1 MTARLY
7 WLFTAAFLGIAVHI
21 ATILY
26 LPNASFGRNL
36 ARVTNQAPNN
46 SFFVMKPEQQVALL
60 ATATAQDIVG
70 LCLVDV
76 AKGNVVISAHGLNQ
90 LWSVAI
96 YNASGHQV
104 YAINDVEAGTGD
116 FNIELSKSKSLW
128 QQVAGKPDAEDAKV
142 IENIGWH
149 AELSENSAIAVL
161 WMPVPDA
168 NQRPALESVVRAT
181 SCKAK

>member
-26 LPNASFGRNL
+26 LPSMSFNRNL
-36 ARVTNQAPNN
+36 TRVTGQAPRN

-60 ATATAQDIVG
+60 ATATDQDVVG

-76 AKGNVVISAHGLNQ
+76 SKGNIVISAHGLNQ
-90 LWSVAI
+90 LWSMAI
-96 YNASGHQV
+96 YNASGQQV

-116 FNIELSKSKSLW
+116 FSIELSKAKSLW
-128 QQVAGKPDAEDAKV
+128 QQVTGKPDAEDAKV

-149 AELSENSAIAVL
+149 AELSENTAIAVL

-168 NQRPALESVVRAT
+168 NQRPALEAAAKAT
-181 SCKAK
+181 GCKAK

>member
-26 LPNASFGRNL
+26 LPSVSFNRNL
-36 ARVTNQAPNN
+36 AQVTAQAPRN
-46 SFFVMKPEQQVALL
+46 SFFVMKPEQQVQLL
-60 ATATAQDIVG
+60 TTATTQDVVG

-76 AKGNVVISAHGLNQ
+76 SKGNILISAHGLNQ
-90 LWSVAI
+90 LWSMAI
-96 YNASGHQV
+96 YNASGQQV

-116 FNIELSKSKSLW
+116 FSIELSKAKSLW
-128 QQVAGKPDAEDAKV
+128 QQVTGKPDAEDAKV

-149 AELSENSAIAVL
+149 AELSETTAIAVL

-168 NQRPALESVVRAT
+168 NQRPALEAAARVT
-181 SCKAK
+181 GCKAK

>member
-7 WLFTAAFLGIAVHI
+7 WFFTAAFLGIAVHI

-26 LPNASFGRNL
+26 LPNMSFNRNL
-36 ARVTNQAPNN
+36 ARVTAQAPRN
-46 SFFVMKPEQQVALL
+46 SFFVMKPAQQVALL
-60 ATATAQDIVG
+60 ATATDQDVVG

-76 AKGNVVISAHGLNQ
+76 SKGNIVISAHGLNQ
-90 LWSVAI
+90 LWSMAI
-96 YNASGHQV
+96 YNASGQQV

-116 FNIELSKSKSLW
+116 FSVELSKVKSLW
-128 QQVAGKPDAEDAKV
+128 QQVTGKPDAEDAKV

-149 AELSENSAIAVL
+149 AELSENTAIAVL

-168 NQRPALESVVRAT
+168 NQRPALEAAAKAT
-181 SCKAK
+181 GCKAK

>member
-1 MTARLY
+1 MSARLY
-7 WLFTAAFLGIAVHI
+7 WFFTAAFLGLAVHI

-26 LPNASFGRNL
+26 LPSVSFNRNL
-36 ARVTNQAPNN
+36 ARVTAEAPRN
-46 SFFVMKPEQQVALL
+46 SFFVMKPELQTELL

-76 AKGNVVISAHGLNQ
+76 SNGNIMISAHGLNQ

-96 YNASGHQV
+96 YNASGQQV
-104 YAINDVEAGTGD
+104 YAINDIEAGTGD
-116 FNIELSKSKSLW
+116 FNIELSKAKSLW
-128 QQVAGKPDAEDAKV
+128 QQVTSKPDAEDAKV

-149 AELSENSAIAVL
+149 AELSENTAIAVL
-161 WMPVPDA
+161 WMPVPDL
-168 NQRPALESVVRAT
+168 NQRPALEAAAKAT

>member
-1 MTARLY
+1 MTGRLY
-7 WLFTAAFLGIAVHI
+7 WIFTAAFVGIAVHI

-26 LPNASFGRNL
+26 LPSVSFNRNL
-36 ARVTNQAPNN
+36 ARVTSQAPRN
-46 SFFVMKPEQQVALL
+46 SFFVMKPEQQVSLL
-60 ATATAQDIVG
+60 ATATAQDIIG

-76 AKGNVVISAHGLNQ
+76 SKGNIVISAHGLNQ

-96 YNASGHQV
+96 YNASGQQV

-116 FNIELSKSKSLW
+116 FTVELSKAKSLL
-128 QQVAGKPDAEDAKV
+128 QQITGKPDAEDAKV

-149 AELSENSAIAVL
+149 AELTDNTAIAVL

-168 NQRPALESVVRAT
+168 FQRPTLEAAVKAT
-181 SCKAK
+181 VCQSK